1 MYVRAC
7 VRTYVRPCVYVGVCS
22 CVCTCLTCDTQMH
35 FDERNNCRTWNATP
49 PRGAF
54 IEQNSCFY
62 WSASWHWLG
71 KGRCKEAPRAKISS
85 SIKSAGYVF
94 PSLGRTC
101 LCDAS
106 CRYIRCSFKSNCLW
120 VFNLGTFWHFCVVV
134 ACLCNRL
141 WCPQNPILDLPRVV
155 GICAAPSTRDQ
166 SNES

>member
-1 MYVRAC
+1 MSLCARAC
-7 VRTYVRPCVYVGVCS
+7 VHVLRVIHR
-22 CVCTCLTCDTQMH
+22 CTSTKGTIVARGMRRRH
-35 FDERNNCRTWNATP
+35 G
-49 PRGAF
+49 GAF

-62 WSASWHWLG
+62 WSANWHWLG